1 MSKPQ
6 PKANYVERFFV
17 ALKAL
22 IAYLESSAIDLVSA
36 TTPWLAPVI
45 PASQTYLHAINSLKY
60 SEPIAFVAALAVEFL
75 GLAAVSTAVEFW
87 NYNDALSAR
96 KAARVQL
103 LKGEDKKR
111 AKERRVVGAPFKL
124 AAGSGLFYIAVILTV
139 NVLLD
144 WGKPFPQVAANVLLS
159 LLAVPAAVIIA
170 IRSQH
175 RRKLTETRRKAVSVT
190 ESGTVHGGRLTSA
203 TGSEPEDVAEESST
217 AESAPVRPTTYAE
230 YVQSAAERNGSGPLS
245 TPELLALG
253 VGRSSAYEWPKRYA
267 ADYQLVKVGAK
278 A

>member
-1 MSKPQ
+1 MSKTPQ
-6 PKANYVERFFV
+6 PGYIERFFNFIK
-17 ALKAL
+17 LL
-22 IAYLESSAIDLVSA
+22 IGHLESSAIDLVSA

-60 SEPIAFVAALAVEFL
+60 GEPIAFVAALAVEFL

-87 NYNDALSAR
+87 NYNDALQAR
-96 KAARVQL
+96 KDARVMV
-103 LKGEDKKR
+103 LKGEEKKR
-111 AKERRVVGAPFKL
+111 AKERRVVGAPFQL
-124 AAGSGLFYIAVILTV
+124 AAGSGVFYIVIILTV
-139 NVLLD
+139 NILLD
-144 WGKPFPQVAANVLLS
+144 WGKPFPQIAANVLLS

-175 RRKLTETRRKAVSVT
+175 RRKLADAKRKPVSVT
-190 ESGTVHGGRLTSA
+190 ESGTVSGGRRPSVNQSSA
-203 TGSEPEDVAEESST
+203 DDESVT
-217 AESAPVRPTTYAE
+217 ESAPVRPTTYAE

-253 VGRSSAYEWPKRYA
+253 VGRSSAYDWPKRYA
-267 ADYQLVKVGAK
+267 ADFSITVDRGAK

>member
-175 RRKLTETRRKAVSVT
+175 RRKLTETRRKPASVT
-190 ESGTVHGGRLTSA
+190 ESGLVGGGRSSSEMDSA
-203 TGSEPEDVAEESST
+203 AEDSS
-217 AESAPVRPTTYAE
+217 ALKSAQIRPATYAE
-230 YVQSAAERNGSGPLS
+230 YVQSAADRNGSGPLS
-245 TPELLALG
+245 APELLALG
-253 VGRSSAYEWPKRYA
+253 VGHSSAYEWPKRYA
-267 ADYQLVKVGAK
+267 REYQLVKVGVQE
-278 A
+278 

>member
-6 PKANYVERFFV
+6 PQPNFVERFFV

-96 KAARVQL
+96 KEARVQL

-111 AKERRVVGAPFKL
+111 AKERRVVGAPFQL
-124 AAGSGLFYIAVILTV
+124 AAGSGLFYIVVILTV

-175 RRKLTETRRKAVSVT
+175 RRKLADAKRKPVSVT
-190 ESGTVHGGRLTSA
+190 ESGTVGGGRRPSVKE
-203 TGSEPEDVAEESST
+203 SVAEEDPA
-217 AESAPVRPTTYAE
+217 AEEMPVRPTTYAE
-230 YVQSAAERNGSGPLS
+230 YVQSAAERNGSGPLT
-245 TPELLALG
+245 TPQLLALG
-253 VGRSSAYEWPKRYA
+253 VGRSSAYEWPKKYA
-267 ADYQLVKVGAK
+267 AEYQLVKVGAK
-278 A
+278 E

>member
-1 MSKPQ
+1 MSTKPQ
-6 PKANYVERFFV
+6 PQPNYVERFFGF
-17 ALKAL
+17 LKTL
-22 IAYLESSAIDLVSA
+22 INALESSAIDLVSA

-75 GLAAVSTAVEFW
+75 GLAAVSTSVEFW

-96 KAARVQL
+96 KEARVQL

-159 LLAVPAAVIIA
+159 MLAVPAAVIIA

-175 RRKLTETRRKAVSVT
+175 RRKLTETRRKTASVT
-190 ESGTVHGGRLTSA
+190 ESGSVGGGRRSA
-203 TGSEPEDVAEESST
+203 VPESVTDDPADEV
-217 AESAPVRPTTYAE
+217 SAPIRPTTYAE
-230 YVQSAAERNGSGPLS
+230 YVQSAADRNGSGPLS
-245 TPELLALG
+245 TSELLALG
-253 VGRSSAYEWPKRYA
+253 VGRSSAYEWPKKYA
-267 ADYQLVKVGAK
+267 ADYGLVSVARGAK

>member
-124 AAGSGLFYIAVILTV
+124 AAGSGLFYIA
-139 NVLLD
+139 
-144 WGKPFPQVAANVLLS
+144 
-159 LLAVPAAVIIA
+159 
-170 IRSQH
+170 
-175 RRKLTETRRKAVSVT
+175 
-190 ESGTVHGGRLTSA
+190 
-203 TGSEPEDVAEESST
+203 
-217 AESAPVRPTTYAE
+217 
-230 YVQSAAERNGSGPLS
+230 
-245 TPELLALG
+245 
-253 VGRSSAYEWPKRYA
+253 
-267 ADYQLVKVGAK
+267 
-278 A
+278 